1 LKRTAQRELNRL
13 IVLTILLWAAPLCA
27 FVDMDAQSGERLY
40 AIPVIEAQAVITP
53 WLKNNGFR
61 LSHPAGEFPGLQ
73 IEANKPGVHWSI
85 RLHTHSPLATRIQV
99 QTAQGQSDPRLV
111 PFWQHLDDYVLLQR
125 PGSVSA
131 VIPQAVLDLL
141 DAIVCIY
148 ADREG
153 SPLQLSGFG
162 IDRRGII
169 VSTAHDLQVGQT
181 LDVHFRDGSTTTGR
195 VTALDARRDLC
206 LIRVPGPLQTIIPIQ
221 DGQFMPD
228 RQDMLFVLGCP
239 PAGQDGIHCATLDG
253 PRRVAGLPLWQVR
266 TTIAPGSSGSPVLD
280 TRGRLAAVV
289 KGRYRGSNAVGFLIP
304 FETLLQFLWNH
315 SI

>member
-1 LKRTAQRELNRL
+1 
-13 IVLTILLWAAPLCA
+13 
-27 FVDMDAQSGERLY
+27 M
-40 AIPVIEAQAVITP
+40 ITP

-61 LSHPAGEFPGLQ
+61 LSHPAGELPGLQ

-85 RLHTHSPLATRIQV
+85 RLHSHSPLATRIQV

-111 PFWQHLDDYVLLQR
+111 PFWRHLDDYVMLQR

-131 VIPQAVLDLL
+131 VIPQTVLDLL

-181 LDVHFRDGSTTTGR
+181 LSVHFRDGSATTGR
-195 VTALDARRDLC
+195 VTALDAHRDLC
-206 LIRVPGPLQTIIPIQ
+206 LIRVPEPLQVVIPIQ

-228 RQDMLFVLGCP
+228 REDRLFVLGCP

-280 TRGRLAAVV
+280 NRGRLAAVV

-304 FETLLQFLWNH
+304 FETLLQFLGNH